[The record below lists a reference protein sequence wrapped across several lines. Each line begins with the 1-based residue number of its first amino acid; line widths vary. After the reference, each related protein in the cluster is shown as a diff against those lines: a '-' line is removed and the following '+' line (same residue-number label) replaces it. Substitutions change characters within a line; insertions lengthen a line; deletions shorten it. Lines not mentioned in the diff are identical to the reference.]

1 MENIKKFLELI
12 YNSDNGMLYFYV
24 ITGSIALI
32 LIVLIIV
39 NIKKGKKQVKED
51 IQVETKPAPETVVQ
65 ENIQVETKPVE
76 EPNVQE
82 NIDDKKVEVQNMV
95 DEKPVEEPKVEEVI
109 EETNNSSDIPKVEE
123 VKHED
128 NIEVNVTNLVTDDNT
143 EVKVDALDALY
154 KNQEIKNK
162 ESNEDEIE
170 LPKVKEN
177 SDLSS
182 ESFMER
188 LNALKNK

>member
-12 YNSDNGMLYFYV
+12 YKSDNGMLYFYV

-32 LIVLIIV
+32 LIVLIII
-39 NIKKGKKQVKED
+39 NIKKGKKQAKED
-51 IQVETKPAPETVVQ
+51 IQLESKSAS
-65 ENIQVETKPVE
+65 
-76 EPNVQE
+76 EPKAQE
-82 NIDDKKVEVQNMV
+82 NIDEEKVEVQSV
-95 DEKPVEEPKVEEVI
+95 IDEKTKEEQKVEEVI
-109 EETNNSSDIPKVEE
+109 EKTNISNYIPMNED
-123 VKHED
+123 VKEIEHED
-128 NIEVNVTNLVTDDNT
+128 NN
-143 EVKVDALDALY
+143 EVKVNDVDALDALY
-154 KNQEIKNK
+154 ENQENKIK
-162 ESNEDEIE
+162 ESKEDEIE

>member
-32 LIVLIIV
+32 LIVLIII
-39 NIKKGKKQVKED
+39 NIKQGKKQAKED
-51 IQVETKPAPETVVQ
+51 IQVESEPASEL
-65 ENIQVETKPVE
+65 KA
-76 EPNVQE
+76 QE
-82 NIDDKKVEVQNMV
+82 NIDEEKVEVQSVV
-95 DEKPVEEPKVEEVI
+95 DEKTKEEQKVEEVI
-109 EETNNSSDIPKVEE
+109 EKTNISNDIPMNED
-123 VKHED
+123 VKEIEHED
-128 NIEVNVTNLVTDDNT
+128 NN
-143 EVKVDALDALY
+143 EVKVNDVDALDALY
-154 KNQEIKNK
+154 ENQENKIK
-162 ESNEDEIE
+162 ESKEDEIE
-170 LPKVKEN
+170 LPKFKEN

>member
-32 LIVLIIV
+32 LIVLI
-39 NIKKGKKQVKED
+39 NIKQGKKQAKED
-51 IQVETKPAPETVVQ
+51 IQVESKPAS
-65 ENIQVETKPVE
+65 
-76 EPNVQE
+76 EPKAQE
-82 NIDDKKVEVQNMV
+82 NIDEEKIEVQSV
-95 DEKPVEEPKVEEVI
+95 IDEKTKEEQKVEEVI
-109 EETNNSSDIPKVEE
+109 EETNISNDIPKNED
-123 VKHED
+123 VKEIEHED
-128 NIEVNVTNLVTDDNT
+128 NN
-143 EVKVDALDALY
+143 EVKVNDVDALDALY
-154 KNQEIKNK
+154 ENQENKIK
-162 ESNEDEIE
+162 ESKEDEIE
-170 LPKVKEN
+170 LPKFKEN

>member
-32 LIVLIIV
+32 LIVLIII
-39 NIKKGKKQVKED
+39 NIKKGKKQAKED
-51 IQVETKPAPETVVQ
+51 IQVESEPAS
-65 ENIQVETKPVE
+65 
-76 EPNVQE
+76 EPKAQE
-82 NIDDKKVEVQNMV
+82 NIDEEKIEVQSV
-95 DEKPVEEPKVEEVI
+95 IDEKTKEEQKVEEVI
-109 EETNNSSDIPKVEE
+109 EKTNISNYIPKNED
-123 VKHED
+123 VKEIEHED
-128 NIEVNVTNLVTDDNT
+128 NNEAKVND
-143 EVKVDALDALY
+143 VDALDALY
-154 KNQEIKNK
+154 ENQENKIK
-162 ESNEDEIE
+162 ESKEDEIE
-170 LPKVKEN
+170 LPKFKEN

>member
-32 LIVLIIV
+32 LIVLIII
-39 NIKKGKKQVKED
+39 NIKKGKKQAKED
-51 IQVETKPAPETVVQ
+51 IQVESEPASEL
-65 ENIQVETKPVE
+65 KA
-76 EPNVQE
+76 QE
-82 NIDDKKVEVQNMV
+82 NIDEEKVEVQSVV
-95 DEKPVEEPKVEEVI
+95 DEKTKEEQKVEEVI
-109 EETNNSSDIPKVEE
+109 EKTNISNDIPKNED
-123 VKHED
+123 VKEIEHED
-128 NIEVNVTNLVTDDNT
+128 NN
-143 EVKVDALDALY
+143 EVKVNDVDALDALY
-154 KNQEIKNK
+154 ENQENKIK

-177 SDLSS
+177 SNLSS

>member
-32 LIVLIIV
+32 LIVLIII
-39 NIKKGKKQVKED
+39 NIKKGKKQVQED
-51 IQVETKPAPETVVQ
+51 IQVETKPAS
-65 ENIQVETKPVE
+65 
-76 EPNVQE
+76 EPKVQE
-82 NIDDKKVEVQNMV
+82 NIDDKKVDVQNVV
-95 DEKPVEEPKVEEVI
+95 DEKIIEEPKVEEVI
-109 EETNNSSDIPKVEE
+109 EETNISNDIPKVEE
-123 VKHED
+123 EKHED
-128 NIEVNVTNLVTDDNT
+128 NN
-143 EVKVDALDALY
+143 EVKVNDDDALDALY
-154 KNQEIKNK
+154 KNQEIKK
-162 ESNEDEIE
+162 SNEDEIE

>member
-32 LIVLIIV
+32 LIVLIII
-39 NIKKGKKQVKED
+39 NIKKGKKQAKED
-51 IQVETKPAPETVVQ
+51 IQVESEPASEL
-65 ENIQVETKPVE
+65 KA
-76 EPNVQE
+76 QE
-82 NIDDKKVEVQNMV
+82 NIDEEKVEVQSVV
-95 DEKPVEEPKVEEVI
+95 DEKTKEEQKVEEVI
-109 EETNNSSDIPKVEE
+109 EKTNISNDIPMNED
-123 VKHED
+123 VKEIEHED
-128 NIEVNVTNLVTDDNT
+128 NN
-143 EVKVDALDALY
+143 EVKVNDVDALDALY
-154 KNQEIKNK
+154 ENQENKIK
-162 ESNEDEIE
+162 ESKEDEIE

>member
-32 LIVLIIV
+32 LIVLIII
-39 NIKKGKKQVKED
+39 NIKKGKKQAKEE
-51 IQVETKPAPETVVQ
+51 IQVETKPASETV
-65 ENIQVETKPVE
+65 
-76 EPNVQE
+76 VQE
-82 NIDDKKVEVQNMV
+82 NIDDKKVEVQSAV
-95 DEKPVEEPKVEEVI
+95 DEKTKEEQKVEEVI
-109 EETNNSSDIPKVEE
+109 EKTNISNDIPKDED
-123 VKHED
+123 VKEIEHED
-128 NIEVNVTNLVTDDNT
+128 NN
-143 EVKVDALDALY
+143 EVKVNDVDALDALY
-154 KNQEIKNK
+154 ENQENKIK
-162 ESNEDEIE
+162 ESKEDEIE

>member
-32 LIVLIIV
+32 LIVLIII
-39 NIKKGKKQVKED
+39 NIKQGKKQAKED
-51 IQVETKPAPETVVQ
+51 IQVESEPASEL
-65 ENIQVETKPVE
+65 KA
-76 EPNVQE
+76 QE
-82 NIDDKKVEVQNMV
+82 NIDEEKVEVQSVV
-95 DEKPVEEPKVEEVI
+95 DEKTKEEQKVEEVI
-109 EETNNSSDIPKVEE
+109 EKTNISNDIPMNED
-123 VKHED
+123 VKEIEHED
-128 NIEVNVTNLVTDDNT
+128 NN
-143 EVKVDALDALY
+143 EVKVNDVDALDVLY
-154 KNQEIKNK
+154 KNQENKIK
-162 ESNEDEIE
+162 ESKEDEIE

-177 SDLSS
+177 SNLSS

>member
-32 LIVLIIV
+32 LIVLIII
-39 NIKKGKKQVKED
+39 NIKKGKKQVQED
-51 IQVETKPAPETVVQ
+51 IQVETKPASES
-65 ENIQVETKPVE
+65 K
-76 EPNVQE
+76 VQE
-82 NIDDKKVEVQNMV
+82 NIDDKKVEVQSVV
-95 DEKPVEEPKVEEVI
+95 DEKPKEEQKVEEVI
-109 EETNNSSDIPKVEE
+109 EETNISNDISKNED
-123 VKHED
+123 VKEIEHED
-128 NIEVNVTNLVTDDNT
+128 NN
-143 EVKVDALDALY
+143 EVKVNDVDALDALY
-154 KNQEIKNK
+154 ENQENKIK
-162 ESNEDEIE
+162 ESKEDEIE

>member
-24 ITGSIALI
+24 VTGSIALI
-32 LIVLIIV
+32 LIMLIII
-39 NIKKGKKQVKED
+39 NIKKGKKQAKED
-51 IQVETKPAPETVVQ
+51 IQVETKPASETVVQ
-65 ENIQVETKPVE
+65 ENS
-76 EPNVQE
+76 
-82 NIDDKKVEVQNMV
+82 DDKKVEVQSVV
-95 DEKPVEEPKVEEVI
+95 DEKTKEEQKVEEVI
-109 EETNNSSDIPKVEE
+109 EKTNISNDIPKNED
-123 VKHED
+123 VKEIEHED
-128 NIEVNVTNLVTDDNT
+128 NN
-143 EVKVDALDALY
+143 EVKVNDVDALDALY
-154 KNQEIKNK
+154 ENQENKIK
-162 ESNEDEIE
+162 ESKEDEIE

>member
-32 LIVLIIV
+32 LIVLIII
-39 NIKKGKKQVKED
+39 NIKQGKKQAKED
-51 IQVETKPAPETVVQ
+51 IQVES
-65 ENIQVETKPVE
+65 
-76 EPNVQE
+76 EPSSELKAQE
-82 NIDDKKVEVQNMV
+82 NIDEEKVEVQSVV
-95 DEKPVEEPKVEEVI
+95 DEKTKEEQKVEEVI
-109 EETNNSSDIPKVEE
+109 EKTNISNDIPMNED
-123 VKHED
+123 VKEIEHED
-128 NIEVNVTNLVTDDNT
+128 NN
-143 EVKVDALDALY
+143 EVKVNDVDALDVLY
-154 KNQEIKNK
+154 ENQENKIK
-162 ESNEDEIE
+162 ESKEDEIE

-177 SDLSS
+177 SNLSS

>member
-32 LIVLIIV
+32 LIVLIII
-39 NIKKGKKQVKED
+39 NIKKGKKQVQED
-51 IQVETKPAPETVVQ
+51 IQVES
-65 ENIQVETKPVE
+65 KPVE
-76 EPNVQE
+76 KPKIQE
-82 NIDDKKVEVQNMV
+82 NIDDKKVEVQSVV
-95 DEKPVEEPKVEEVI
+95 DEKPVEEQKVEEVI
-109 EETNNSSDIPKVEE
+109 EETNISNDIPKVEE
-123 VKHED
+123 EKHED
-128 NIEVNVTNLVTDDNT
+128 NNEVNVTNLVTEDNN
-143 EVKVDALDALY
+143 EVKVNDVDALDALY
-154 KNQEIKNK
+154 KNQEIKK
-162 ESNEDEIE
+162 SNEDEIE

>member
-32 LIVLIIV
+32 LIVLIII
-39 NIKKGKKQVKED
+39 NIKQGKKQSKED
-51 IQVETKPAPETVVQ
+51 IQVESKPASEL
-65 ENIQVETKPVE
+65 KA
-76 EPNVQE
+76 QE
-82 NIDDKKVEVQNMV
+82 NIDEEKVEVQSVV
-95 DEKPVEEPKVEEVI
+95 DEKTKEEQKVEEVI
-109 EETNNSSDIPKVEE
+109 EKTNISNDIPMNED
-123 VKHED
+123 VKEIEHED
-128 NIEVNVTNLVTDDNT
+128 NN
-143 EVKVDALDALY
+143 EVKVNDVDALDALY
-154 KNQEIKNK
+154 ENQENKIK
-162 ESNEDEIE
+162 ESKEDEIE

>member
-32 LIVLIIV
+32 LIVLIII
-39 NIKKGKKQVKED
+39 NIKQGKKLAKED
-51 IQVETKPAPETVVQ
+51 IQVESEPASEL
-65 ENIQVETKPVE
+65 KA
-76 EPNVQE
+76 QE
-82 NIDDKKVEVQNMV
+82 NIDEEKAEVQSVV
-95 DEKPVEEPKVEEVI
+95 DEKTKEEQKVEEVI
-109 EETNNSSDIPKVEE
+109 EKTNISNDIPMNED
-123 VKHED
+123 VKEIEHED
-128 NIEVNVTNLVTDDNT
+128 NN
-143 EVKVDALDALY
+143 EVKVNDVDALDALY
-154 KNQEIKNK
+154 ENQENKIK
-162 ESNEDEIE
+162 ESKEDEIE
-170 LPKVKEN
+170 LPKFKEN

>member
-24 ITGSIALI
+24 VTGSIALI
-32 LIVLIIV
+32 LIVLIII
-39 NIKKGKKQVKED
+39 NIKKGKKQAKED
-51 IQVETKPAPETVVQ
+51 IQVESKPVSETV
-65 ENIQVETKPVE
+65 
-76 EPNVQE
+76 VQE
-82 NIDDKKVEVQNMV
+82 NIDDKKVEVQSVV
-95 DEKPVEEPKVEEVI
+95 DEKPKEEQKVEEVI
-109 EETNNSSDIPKVEE
+109 EKTNISNDIPKDEDIKE
-123 VKHED
+123 IEHED
-128 NIEVNVTNLVTDDNT
+128 NN
-143 EVKVDALDALY
+143 EVKVNDVDALDVLY
-154 KNQEIKNK
+154 NNQENKIK

>member
-12 YNSDNGMLYFYV
+12 YKSDNGMLYFYV

-32 LIVLIIV
+32 LIVLIII
-39 NIKKGKKQVKED
+39 NIKQGKKQAKED
-51 IQVETKPAPETVVQ
+51 IQVESKPAS
-65 ENIQVETKPVE
+65 
-76 EPNVQE
+76 EPKAQE
-82 NIDDKKVEVQNMV
+82 NIDEEKIEVQSV
-95 DEKPVEEPKVEEVI
+95 IDEKTKEEQKVEEVI
-109 EETNNSSDIPKVEE
+109 EKTNISNDIPMNED
-123 VKHED
+123 VKEIEHED
-128 NIEVNVTNLVTDDNT
+128 NN
-143 EVKVDALDALY
+143 EVKVNDVDALDALY
-154 KNQEIKNK
+154 ENQENKIK

-170 LPKVKEN
+170 LPKLKEK

>member
-32 LIVLIIV
+32 LIVLIII

-51 IQVETKPAPETVVQ
+51 IQVETQ
-65 ENIQVETKPVE
+65 PVE
-76 EPNVQE
+76 EPKVQE

-109 EETNNSSDIPKVEE
+109 EEANISSDIPKVEE
-123 VKHED
+123 EKHED
-128 NIEVNVTNLVTDDNT
+128 NNEVNVTNLVTDNNT

>member
-32 LIVLIIV
+32 LIVLIII
-39 NIKKGKKQVKED
+39 NIKQGKKQAKED
-51 IQVETKPAPETVVQ
+51 IQVESEPASEL
-65 ENIQVETKPVE
+65 KA
-76 EPNVQE
+76 QE
-82 NIDDKKVEVQNMV
+82 NIDEEKVEVQSVV
-95 DEKPVEEPKVEEVI
+95 DEKTKEEQKVEEVI
-109 EETNNSSDIPKVEE
+109 EKTNISNDIPMNED
-123 VKHED
+123 VKEIEHED
-128 NIEVNVTNLVTDDNT
+128 NN
-143 EVKVDALDALY
+143 EVKVNDVDALDALY
-154 KNQEIKNK
+154 ENQENKIKEN
-162 ESNEDEIE
+162 NEDEIE

-177 SDLSS
+177 SNLSS

>member
-1 MENIKKFLELI
+1 MGNIKKFLELI

-24 ITGSIALI
+24 VTGSIALI
-32 LIVLIIV
+32 LIVLIII
-39 NIKKGKKQVKED
+39 NIKKGKKQAKED
-51 IQVETKPAPETVVQ
+51 IKVETKPVSETVVQ
-65 ENIQVETKPVE
+65 ENIY
-76 EPNVQE
+76 
-82 NIDDKKVEVQNMV
+82 DKKVEVQSVV
-95 DEKPVEEPKVEEVI
+95 DEKTKEEQKVEEVI
-109 EETNNSSDIPKVEE
+109 EKTNISNVIPKDED
-123 VKHED
+123 VKEIEHED
-128 NIEVNVTNLVTDDNT
+128 NN
-143 EVKVDALDALY
+143 EVKVNDVDALDVLY
-154 KNQEIKNK
+154 NNQENKIK

>member
-24 ITGSIALI
+24 VTGSIALI
-32 LIVLIIV
+32 LIVLIII
-39 NIKKGKKQVKED
+39 NIKKGKKQAKEEM
-51 IQVETKPAPETVVQ
+51 QVESKSDLEPKA
-65 ENIQVETKPVE
+65 QV
-76 EPNVQE
+76 
-82 NIDDKKVEVQNMV
+82 NIDDKKVEVQSVV
-95 DEKPVEEPKVEEVI
+95 DEKPKEEQKVEEVI
-109 EETNNSSDIPKVEE
+109 EETNISNDIPKNED
-123 VKHED
+123 VKEIEHED
-128 NIEVNVTNLVTDDNT
+128 NN
-143 EVKVDALDALY
+143 EVKVNDVDALDALY
-154 KNQEIKNK
+154 NNQENKIK
-162 ESNEDEIE
+162 ESKEDEIE

>member
-24 ITGSIALI
+24 VTGSIALI
-32 LIVLIIV
+32 LIVLIII
-39 NIKKGKKQVKED
+39 NIKKGKKQAKED
-51 IQVETKPAPETVVQ
+51 IQVESKPASETV
-65 ENIQVETKPVE
+65 
-76 EPNVQE
+76 VQE
-82 NIDDKKVEVQNMV
+82 NIDDKKVEVQSVV
-95 DEKPVEEPKVEEVI
+95 DEKPKEEQKVEEVI
-109 EETNNSSDIPKVEE
+109 EKTNISNDIPKDED
-123 VKHED
+123 VKEIEHED
-128 NIEVNVTNLVTDDNT
+128 NN
-143 EVKVDALDALY
+143 EVKVNDVDALDVLY
-154 KNQEIKNK
+154 NNQENKIK

>member
-32 LIVLIIV
+32 LIVLIII
-39 NIKKGKKQVKED
+39 NIKQGKKQAKED
-51 IQVETKPAPETVVQ
+51 IQVESKPAS
-65 ENIQVETKPVE
+65 
-76 EPNVQE
+76 EPKAQE
-82 NIDDKKVEVQNMV
+82 NIDEEKIEVQSV
-95 DEKPVEEPKVEEVI
+95 IDEKTKEEQKVEEVI
-109 EETNNSSDIPKVEE
+109 EKTNISNDIPMNED
-123 VKHED
+123 VKEIEHED
-128 NIEVNVTNLVTDDNT
+128 NN
-143 EVKVDALDALY
+143 EVKVNDVDALDALY
-154 KNQEIKNK
+154 ENQENKIK

-177 SDLSS
+177 SNLSS